1 MAQALAR
8 LWLKRCILLL
18 LLSSPL
24 FALPQPSPL
33 RVEQISVFPDAVT
46 LKGRE
51 AQQRIVVTAKIGDF
65 LIDVTS
71 QCRFLLPK
79 AGFFQITPEGILTPV
94 RDGAGFLTVVYGN
107 YKKRLRVK
115 VVDSQKTEPVLF
127 DRDIIPLFTKIGCN
141 SGACH
146 GAASGKNGFKLSLR
160 GYDPSLDYEQIVQA
174 EEGKRVNLKVPERS
188 LILMK
193 PSLQVPHGG
202 GLRLPRGSPEYR
214 LLLRWIREGSKPPTG
229 EVRTTTLQVYPKECL
244 FEHPGQAQQLV
255 VLAQYSN
262 GSFRDVTRLARYIS
276 SDEAVISIDE
286 DGKATAQRPGEAV
299 IMVSYDG
306 LVEAPRFI
314 LPVGKTPPDPKSFP
328 FNNKIDELVFKKL
341 VQLRIQPSSLARD
354 EEFLRRVYLDTL
366 GILPTLQETLRFLRD
381 RRLDKRQRLID
392 ELLERPEFVDY
403 RTLKLAE
410 MLRVNSQFLSEEGSY
425 AYYRWLHN
433 QVEKNTPYDQ
443 LVRALL
449 TARGATYRAG
459 PANYFRVAPDAKQ
472 MAETTSQLF
481 LGIRLQCAQCHNH
494 PFERWTQKDY
504 YSFSAFFARVSRK
517 GGPEFG
523 EEHIFIRTAG
533 EMLFPKTN
541 QPIKPKFLGAEEPTI
556 PEGVDRRE
564 VLAQWLTNP
573 QNKQFARNAVNRLWA
588 DFFGRGIVD
597 PVDDLRISNPASNP
611 ELLDWLAEEFIR
623 SGYNIKHI
631 IRLILNSRTY
641 QLSSLPTPTNQRDS
655 AHFARASL
663 RRLTAETLADAIG
676 QVTGKY
682 DRYGLLPPGTRAS
695 QIPDSRVGSYLL
707 EVFGRP
713 KREILCACERSSQPN
728 LAQSL
733 FLINSNSI
741 QQKLQ
746 AEDGWLALQI
756 KAGRTDSD
764 IITDLYLSALSRYPK
779 SQELKTALR
788 YLRES
793 KDRKTGLEDIVW
805 AILNSQEFLFNH

>member
-1 MAQALAR
+1 MAKALAWPR
-8 LWLKRCILLL
+8 FKGGILLL
-18 LLSSPL
+18 FLSSPL
-24 FALPQPSPL
+24 LALPQPSRL
-33 RVEQISVFPDAVT
+33 GVEQLSVFPEAVV
-46 LKGRE
+46 LRGKE
-51 AQQRIVVTAKIGDF
+51 AQQRIVVTAKIRGF
-65 LIDVTS
+65 SVDVTS
-71 QCRFLLPK
+71 QCRFLLPREN
-79 AGFFQITPEGILTPV
+79 FFRVTPEGILTPV
-94 RDGAGFLTVVYGN
+94 RDGTGFLTVVYGSQ
-107 YKKRLRVK
+107 KKTVPVK
-115 VVDSQKTEPVLF
+115 VIDPSKIEPVLF
-127 DRDIIPLFTKIGCN
+127 DRDIIPIFTKIGCN

-146 GAASGKNGFKLSLR
+146 GAAAGKNGFKLSLR
-160 GYDPSLDYEQIVQA
+160 GYDPALDYEQIVKA
-174 EEGKRVNLKVPERS
+174 EKGKRINLKVPERS

-193 PSLQVPHGG
+193 PSLQIPHGG
-202 GLRLPRGSPEYR
+202 GLRLSRGSPEYR
-214 LLLRWIREGSKPPTG
+214 LLLRWIREGAKPPTG
-229 EVRTTTLQVYPKECL
+229 EVQITGLQVYPKEHL
-244 FEHPGQAQQLV
+244 FQRSGQTQQMV
-255 VLAQYSN
+255 VLARYSD
-262 GSFRDVTRLARYIS
+262 GSLRDVTRLARYSS
-276 SDEAVISIDE
+276 SDEAVISVDD
-286 DGKATAQRPGEAV
+286 DGKVTAQRPGEVV

-314 LPVGKTPPDPKSFP
+314 LPIGKTPPDPKSFP

-341 VQLRIQPSSLARD
+341 VQLRIQPSPLAKD
-354 EEFLRRVYLDTL
+354 EEFLRRVYIDTL
-366 GILPTLQETLRFLRD
+366 GILPPLQEAQRFLRD
-381 RRLDKRQRLID
+381 RRPDKRQRLID
-392 ELLERPEFVDY
+392 EILERPEFVDY

-425 AYYRWLHN
+425 AYYRWLHE

-449 TARGATYRAG
+449 TARGPTYRVG
-459 PANYFRVAPDAKQ
+459 PANYFRVASDAKQ

-494 PFERWTQKDY
+494 PFEKWTQKDY
-504 YSFSAFFARVSRK
+504 YSFAAFFARVSRK

-523 EEHIFIRTAG
+523 EEATFVRTSG

-564 VLAQWLTNP
+564 VLARWLTSP
-573 QNKQFARNAVNRLWA
+573 QNKQFARSAVNRLWA
-588 DFFGRGIVD
+588 DFFGRGIID

-641 QLSSLPTPTNQRDS
+641 QLSSLPTPTNQQDS
-655 AHFARASL
+655 THFARAL
-663 RRLTAETLADAIG
+663 PRRLTAETLADAIG

-746 AEDGWLALQI
+746 AEDGWLATQI
-756 KAGRTDSD
+756 RAGRKDAD

-788 YLRES
+788 YIRES
-793 KDRKTGLEDIVW
+793 KDRKAGLEDIAW